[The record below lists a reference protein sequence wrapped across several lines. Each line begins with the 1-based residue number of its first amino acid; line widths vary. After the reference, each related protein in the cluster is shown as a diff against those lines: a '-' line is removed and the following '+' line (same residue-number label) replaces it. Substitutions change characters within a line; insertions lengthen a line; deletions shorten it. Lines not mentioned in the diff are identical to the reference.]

1 MVAAVLEG
9 PIPNVECSLPVVVR
23 VIVRHMSASPSEL
36 KWTKISCSACGSV
49 SFQGDWW
56 GWYEELDA
64 ALLDR
69 SLFLEDRMLVP
80 AAKSQVA
87 LMRKRLAQLLTD
99 RYEEADEGEETDEDD
114 LDELDIEPSWSTLQ
128 FQSLE
133 AEIKC
138 ESCGLELTPEH
149 FAGASEPSSDWT
161 ELCWLRRPEGWAITP
176 ALKAPRIL
184 LRRSGRAAARKIR
197 GVGACPI
204 CCSERVA
211 LRFARLATRV
221 SSGKFSGRVI
231 INDDTFG
238 ELIDCF
244 RIDYIDEKFGD
255 FWRWSQSPDM
265 NEELLFLSCSKG
277 CFDVQFEEPSQ
288 IPAILLAVLAHFEA
302 AQPVPAEDRLKD
314 LILKMALEVS
324 APKYLSEQ
332 ARAFI
337 AQWTVKPIGPLTS
350 RARSKKPVSVD
361 DLRSSTLSL
370 FEKAVDLSGVLP
382 RGHEGGAQVGS
393 AVDAFAVAPATIS
406 VPASRAAMPA
416 QVSSS
421 AASESISDTGSKC
434 RSVHE
439 WADVLVDAPNPS
451 IITDSSIRERISATG
466 LPGRVK
472 DRTTGIEMVLI
483 SPGKYTRGAS
493 PGESDADDD
502 DERPAHEVVITKAF
516 YMGVYEV
523 TQEEWQKLMGRN
535 PSEFKGNR
543 LPVEMVSW
551 NDTQQ
556 FIQKSGGLRLP
567 TEGEWEYACR
577 AGTTGPRYGE
587 LDAIGWYDGN
597 SGRKS
602 HPVGGKQA
610 NGFGLHDMLGNV
622 WEWCSDW
629 YGSYNSSEQRDPV
642 GPSSGQYRV
651 CRGGSWSNFD
661 RICRASLRANDAPA
675 DGSNNLGFRVA
686 RTP

>member
-1 MVAAVLEG
+1 M
-9 PIPNVECSLPVVVR
+9 ECSLPVVVR

-69 SLFLEDRMLVP
+69 SLFLEDRLLVP

-114 LDELDIEPSWSTLQ
+114 LDELDIEPSWSTRQ

-133 AEIKC
+133 AEVKC
-138 ESCGLELTPEH
+138 QSCGLELTPEH
-149 FAGASEPSSDWT
+149 FAGASEPSGDWT

-211 LRFARLATRV
+211 LRFARLATRAA
-221 SSGKFSGRVI
+221 SGKFSGRVI

-265 NEELLFLSCSKG
+265 NEELLFLSCNKG

-302 AQPVPAEDRLKD
+302 AQPVPAVDRLKD

-350 RARSKKPVSVD
+350 RARTKKPVSMD

-370 FEKAVDLSGVLP
+370 FEKAVDLSGVVP

-393 AVDAFAVAPATIS
+393 AVDAFAVAPATIG

-421 AASESISDTGSKC
+421 AASEPIPDTGSKG

-451 IITDSSIRERISATG
+451 IITDSSIRERISVTG
-466 LPGRVK
+466 LPWRVR
-472 DRTTGIEMVLI
+472 DRTTGIEMVVI
-483 SPGKYTRGAS
+483 PPGKYMRGAS
-493 PGESDADDD
+493 PGESDADD

-523 TQEEWQKLMGRN
+523 TQGEWQKLMGNN
-535 PSEFKGNR
+535 PSYFRGDR
-543 LPVEMVSW
+543 LPVEEVSW
-551 NDTQQ
+551 EDAHE
-556 FIQKSGGLRLP
+556 FLRKSNGLRLP

-577 AGTTGPRYGE
+577 ADTRSSRHGE
-587 LDAIGWYDGN
+587 LDAIAWHGRN
-597 SGRKS
+597 SRNMT
-602 HPVGGKQA
+602 HAVGSQLA
-610 NGFGLHDMLGNV
+610 NGYGLHDTLGNV
-622 WEWCSDW
+622 WEWCADW
-629 YGSYNSSEQRDPV
+629 YGSYNSSEQRDPA
-642 GPSSGQYRV
+642 GPSSGEYRV
-651 CRGGSWSNFD
+651 CRGGSWYGD
-661 RICRASLRANDAPA
+661 DWGCRASYRFSFAPA
-675 DGSNNLGFRVA
+675 GRLDSLGFRVA